1 MDQKLASMPSYIEF
15 LPLII
20 GMAVSAVVGYLAIV
34 IFKWFLKSDKME
46 IFVIYTAIVG
56 VAFIVISIIEMN
68 TGVNL
73 FTGAPIA

>member
-1 MDQKLASMPSYIEF
+1 
-15 LPLII
+15 
-20 GMAVSAVVGYLAIV
+20 MAVSAVVGYLAIV

-56 VAFIVISIIEMN
+56 IAFIVISIIEMN

-73 FTGAPIA
+73 FTGASIA